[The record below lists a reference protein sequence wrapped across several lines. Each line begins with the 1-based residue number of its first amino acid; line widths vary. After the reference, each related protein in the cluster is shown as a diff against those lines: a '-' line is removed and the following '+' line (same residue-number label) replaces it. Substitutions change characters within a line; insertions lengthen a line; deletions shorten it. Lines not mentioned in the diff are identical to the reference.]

1 MKTTMII
8 KKDVVTFVEDSKAP
22 KMILD
27 NEKFFSGLN
36 KVLATRYR
44 DDALVKLQSSKNTLS
59 SLEKTRNEKTDT
71 MESEE
76 YTALIEKINK
86 TTIKIDKLST
96 LVNSLKSYIAE
107 YVNIETPETINEIIT
122 MYSLLYSNVVGITDK
137 NKTMTGTLK
146 GMKDLYN
153 DCKAY
158 TNVFNNNEN
167 WDDSRKDAFNKIKNE
182 LIEIGSRLNGD
193 SDQYRKGFKY
203 SASSKDVNQIIN
215 YVSEYAKHN
224 KNNGK
229 IGNKRNGFK
238 DFQEVVISTVFR
250 IESSAV
256 TSSSEVEI

>member
-8 KKDVVTFVEDSKAP
+8 KKDVVTFIEDSKAP
-22 KMILD
+22 KMVLD
-27 NEKFFSGLN
+27 NKAFFSGLN

-44 DDALVKLQSSKNTLS
+44 DDSLVKLQSSKNTLA
-59 SLEKTRNEKTDT
+59 SLEKTRDEKG
-71 MESEE
+71 ESMDSTE
-76 YTALIEKINK
+76 YSTLVEKINK
-86 TTIKIDKLST
+86 TSEKISKLSI
-96 LVNSLKSYIAE
+96 LVDSLKTYIAE
-107 YVNIETPETINEIIT
+107 YTNIETPETLDGIIT

-137 NKTMTGTLK
+137 NKVMTGSLK

-158 TNVFNNNEN
+158 TNIFNNNEN
-167 WDDSRKDAFNKIKNE
+167 WDDSRKDAFNKIKSE
-182 LIEIGSRLNGD
+182 LVVIASRLNGEA
-193 SDQYRKGFKY
+193 DQYRKGFKY
-203 SASSKDVNQIIN
+203 SASSKDVNQIIS

-238 DFQEVVISTVFR
+238 EFQEVVIATIFR

-256 TSSSEVEI
+256 TSSNEVEI

>member
-27 NEKFFSGLN
+27 NESFFSGLN

-59 SLEKTRNEKTDT
+59 SFEKTRDEKGET
-71 MESEE
+71 MDSAE
-76 YTALIEKINK
+76 YTELVEKISKTTTKINK
-86 TTIKIDKLST
+86 LSA
-96 LVNSLKSYIAE
+96 LVDSLKSYIAE
-107 YVNIETPETINEIIT
+107 YTNVKTPDSLDDIIT

-137 NKTMTGTLK
+137 NKSMTGSLK

-153 DCKAY
+153 DCKSY
-158 TNVFNNNEN
+158 TDIFNNSDT
-167 WDDSRKDAFNKIKNE
+167 WDDSRKDAFNKIKSE
-182 LIEIGSRLNGD
+182 LVSIGSRLNGEAD
-193 SDQYRKGFKY
+193 KYRKKFEY
-203 SASSKDVNQIIN
+203 RVSSKDVNQIIN

-224 KNNGK
+224 RNNGK

>member
-22 KMILD
+22 KMVLD
-27 NEKFFSGLN
+27 NESFFSGLN

-59 SLEKTRNEKTDT
+59 TMEKTRDEKGET
-71 MESEE
+71 MDSTE
-76 YTALIEKINK
+76 YSALIEKINK
-86 TTIKIDKLST
+86 TSDKINKLST

-107 YVNIETPETINEIIT
+107 YVNVETPESLNDIIT

-137 NKTMTGTLK
+137 NKTMTGSLK

-153 DCKAY
+153 DCKSY
-158 TNVFNNNEN
+158 TDIFNNNDT
-167 WDDSRKDAFNKIKNE
+167 WDVSRKDAFNKIKSE
-182 LIEIGSRLNGD
+182 LVSIGSRLNGD
-193 SDQYRKGFKY
+193 ADQYRKGFKY
-203 SASSKDVNQIIN
+203 SATNKDVNQVIN

-238 DFQEVVISTVFR
+238 DFQEVVISTIFR

-256 TSSSEVEI
+256 TSSNEVEI

>member
-27 NEKFFSGLN
+27 NETFFSGLN

-59 SLEKTRNEKTDT
+59 SLEKTRDEKGET
-71 MESEE
+71 MDSTE
-76 YTALIEKINK
+76 YSALIEKINK
-86 TTIKIDKLST
+86 TSDKINKLST
-96 LVNSLKSYIAE
+96 LVDSLKSYIAE
-107 YVNIETPETINEIIT
+107 YVNVETPDSLNDIIT
-122 MYSLLYSNVVGITDK
+122 LYSILYSNVVGITDK
-137 NKTMTGTLK
+137 NKIMTGSIK
-146 GMKDLYN
+146 GVKDLYN
-153 DCKAY
+153 ACKVY
-158 TNVFNNNEN
+158 TDVYNNDET
-167 WDDSRKDAFNKIKNE
+167 WSDSRKNSFNEIKSMM
-182 LIEIGSRLNGD
+182 IAIGSRLNGEAD
-193 SDQYRKGFKY
+193 KYRKKFEY
-203 SASSKDVNQIIN
+203 RVSSKDVNQIIN

-238 DFQEVVISTVFR
+238 DFQEVVISTIFR

-256 TSSSEVEI
+256 TSSNEVEI